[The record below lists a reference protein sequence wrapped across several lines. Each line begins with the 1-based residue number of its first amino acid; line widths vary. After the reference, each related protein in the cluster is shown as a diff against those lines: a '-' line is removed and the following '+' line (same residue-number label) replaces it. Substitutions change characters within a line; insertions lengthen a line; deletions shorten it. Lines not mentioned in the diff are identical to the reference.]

1 MAEHLTA
8 APMQWIDS
16 AHMIIKAEYAKACE
30 SRDANFSLGQVFD
43 AIKKAQICV
52 CSQAFCYLRWIKGS
66 EFPLDSYR
74 QVLHCLAYCEYH
86 GAAEALHGP

>member
-30 SRDANFSLGQVFD
+30 SRDAHFSLGQVFD
-43 AIKKAQICV
+43 AIKKA
-52 CSQAFCYLRWIKGS
+52 
-66 EFPLDSYR
+66 
-74 QVLHCLAYCEYH
+74 
-86 GAAEALHGP
+86 